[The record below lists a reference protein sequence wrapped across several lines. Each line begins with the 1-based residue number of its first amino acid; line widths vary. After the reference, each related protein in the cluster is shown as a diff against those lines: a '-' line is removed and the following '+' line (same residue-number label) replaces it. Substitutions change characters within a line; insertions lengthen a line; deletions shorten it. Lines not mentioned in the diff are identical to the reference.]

1 MSGMSALRRRLP
13 WALLAAGLALIAQ
26 GSYLPIKAALAQTLI
41 ASSWHLR
48 SAGEPARNPWPW
60 ADTRPVAR
68 LWAPRLGISQFVMQD
83 DSGESL
89 AFGPGLVPTEVGA
102 EAGNTV
108 IAGHRDTHFDFLGDL
123 RPGDRLGMEDDA
135 GRTTLWQVQQSNV
148 FDSRDGLMLHAD
160 EQTLRLVTC
169 WPLDAVIPGG
179 PQRFQIIATPVSV
192 TAADAGDGI

>member
-1 MSGMSALRRRLP
+1 MPGMSALRRRFP
-13 WALLAAGLALIAQ
+13 WALLAMGLVLIAQ

-48 SAGEPARNPWPW
+48 SVDGPARNPWPW

-89 AFGPGLVPTEVGA
+89 AFGPGLVPQPINIGRQ
-102 EAGNTV
+102 NTV
-108 IAGHRDTHFDFLGDL
+108 IAGHRDTHFTFLGDL
-123 RPGDRLGMEDDA
+123 RPGDRLVYENGA
-135 GRTTLWQVQQSNV
+135 GQTTLWQVQQSNV

-169 WPLDAVIPGG
+169 WPLDAVVPGG